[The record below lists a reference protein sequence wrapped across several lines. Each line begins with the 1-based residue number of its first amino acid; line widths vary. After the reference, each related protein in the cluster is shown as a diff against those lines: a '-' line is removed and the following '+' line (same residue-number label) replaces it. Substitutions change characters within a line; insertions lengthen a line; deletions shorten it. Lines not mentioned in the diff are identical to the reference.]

1 MEALI
6 GIVGVAVLCF
16 LLSALWDFTKKTEK
30 EQQWQAVQMQD
41 RKRKQQAEEE
51 AERYRTSLVKRYK
64 NSPLTREILKTIC
77 DGTGRNPEE
86 IVINKSGVSG
96 RTDGMVCSY
105 DFLAHRVPELT
116 DSKFF
121 SYEFHPVRDHSGV
134 SDYVFVRQQTALAE
148 AIREILGED
157 YSIEHENDGRIVT
170 MRLKPTK
177 HF

>member
-77 DGTGRNPEE
+77 DGTECNPEE
-86 IVINKSGVSG
+86 IVIDKSGASG
-96 RTDGMVCSY
+96 RTDGMVRSY
-105 DFLAHRVPELT
+105 DFL
-116 DSKFF
+116 
-121 SYEFHPVRDHSGV
+121 
-134 SDYVFVRQQTALAE
+134 
-148 AIREILGED
+148 
-157 YSIEHENDGRIVT
+157 RIVSLNSPIVKRFP
-170 MRLKPTK
+170 MNIIRFRILALPIVCLFVNKPHWRKPSGKFWERIIILNIRMTVESSSCG
-177 HF
+177 

>member
-1 MEALI
+1 MEVLI

-77 DGTGRNPEE
+77 DGTERNPEE
-86 IVINKSGVSG
+86 IVIDKSGASG
-96 RTDGMVCSY
+96 RTDGMVRSY

-116 DSKFF
+116 DSKAFNIKSTRHF
-121 SYEFHPVRDHSGV
+121 PACSHYFPKAGEARFHGRSRLFAFRGRSH
-134 SDYVFVRQQTALAE
+134 VFP
-148 AIREILGED
+148 
-157 YSIEHENDGRIVT
+157 YSAASRC
-170 MRLKPTK
+170 P
-177 HF
+177 

>member
-41 RKRKQQAEEE
+41 RKRKQRAEEE

-77 DGTGRNPEE
+77 DGTERNPEE
-86 IVINKSGVSG
+86 IVIDKSGASG
-96 RTDGMVCSY
+96 RTDGMVRSY
-105 DFLAHRVPELT
+105 VFLAHRVPELT
-116 DSKFF
+116 DSKAFPMNIIRF
-121 SYEFHPVRDHSGV
+121 RILALPIVCL
-134 SDYVFVRQQTALAE
+134 FVNKPHWRKPLGKFWE
-148 AIREILGED
+148 RIILLNIRMTVESSSCG
-157 YSIEHENDGRIVT
+157 
-170 MRLKPTK
+170 
-177 HF
+177 